1 MNKILSLEKRNAVL
15 LRMAE
20 LVRQEESI
28 LRSANAKDLN
38 SFESDDLATI
48 DRLKVD
54 KKKVGVRS

>member
-15 LRMAE
+15 LRIAE

-28 LRSANAKDLN
+28 LRSANVKDLN